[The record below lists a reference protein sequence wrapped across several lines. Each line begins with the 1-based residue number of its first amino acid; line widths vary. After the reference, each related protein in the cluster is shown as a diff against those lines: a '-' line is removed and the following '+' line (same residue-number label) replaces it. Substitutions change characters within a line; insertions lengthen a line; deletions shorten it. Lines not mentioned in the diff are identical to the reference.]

1 MRRYEKPAHR
11 SPNCMKKTR
20 NTFCGTR
27 VSVLVPK
34 FCKNC
39 FFTQNFTEI
48 GQSAAKLWSKND
60 FQYDGRPPS
69 WILKNFI
76 TWLSPSSNLLCSCS
90 PNFIK
95 IGLFFIEIWR
105 FDDFQDC
112 ARTPLSLWNL
122 EFIVGYIIL
131 YFFFLLQFGFSERR
145 LLYHL
150 RYTFHG
156 AQLLIIDSHKAYL
169 CTYKCMEANRFNEAL
184 HLTALPRGHQQCLPL
199 RYINC
204 CNTEALILC

>member
-1 MRRYEKPAHR
+1 MTAVHHLEFKKNSSHDCHR
-11 SPNCMKKTR
+11 
-20 NTFCGTR
+20 
-27 VSVLVPK
+27 VP
-34 FCKNC
+34 
-39 FFTQNFTEI
+39 
-48 GQSAAKLWSKND
+48 
-60 FQYDGRPPS
+60 
-69 WILKNFI
+69 
-76 TWLSPSSNLLCSCS
+76 NLLCSCS

-131 YFFFLLQFGFSERR
+131 YFFFPTAVWLQRAAAFVSSPIHFSWSAIAYNRLPQSLLMYF
-145 LLYHL
+145 
-150 RYTFHG
+150 
-156 AQLLIIDSHKAYL
+156 
-169 CTYKCMEANRFNEAL
+169 YKCMEANRFNEAL